1 MEGKKASLIKTQQ
14 LLVFVSLA
22 LFVIKITAWYIT
34 SSVAILTD
42 ALESIVNIIA
52 GFIGLYSII
61 ISAKPKD
68 KEHPYGH
75 GKVEFISSAFEGIL
89 ISVAGLIII
98 YEAINNFIHPH
109 TIKKLDYG
117 LILIAFSAVINYSVG
132 VTCVKKGTKENS
144 QVLVAGGKHLISDT
158 YSTIGLIAGVLLL
171 LLTGYKWIDS
181 AVAMLFAF
189 IIIFTG
195 YKIIRKAISGMMDE
209 ADDEIIEEVKNVL
222 NTNTQANWIDVHN
235 MRIIN
240 YVGFYHIDCHL
251 TVPFYLTISQ
261 GHAVLDELTLLL
273 SKHFKENVEFF
284 IHVDACQFY
293 QCSIC
298 QVLNCTFRKENFIQT
313 IEWTSEKLISNN
325 KHKMIIKNI

>member
-1 MEGKKASLIKTQQ
+1 MQEKKSSTIKMQQ
-14 LLVFVSLA
+14 LLVVVSVA
-22 LFVIKITAWYIT
+22 LFLIKIFAWYIT

-42 ALESIVNIIA
+42 ALESTVNVIA

-75 GKVEFISSAFEGIL
+75 GKIEFISSAFEGIL

-98 YEAINNFIHPH
+98 YEALDNIIHPH
-109 TIKKLDYG
+109 NIQKLDYG
-117 LILIAFSAVINYSVG
+117 LILISFSAGINFVVG
-132 VTCVKKGTKENS
+132 YFCVKKGKKES
-144 QVLVAGGKHLISDT
+144 SPILVAGGKHLISDT
-158 YSTIGLIAGVLLL
+158 YSTIGLLIGLGLM

-181 AVAMLFAF
+181 IAAMIFAF

-195 YKIIRKAISGMMDE
+195 YKIIRKAISGIMDE
-209 ADDEIIEEVKNVL
+209 ADNEIIEEVKEVL
-222 NTNTQANWIDVHN
+222 NKSREYNWIDVHN

-240 YVGFYHIDCHL
+240 YAGFFHIDCHL
-251 TVPFYLTISQ
+251 TLPFYLTINQ
-261 GHAVLDELTLLL
+261 GHEVLEKLTTLL
-273 SKHFKENVEFF
+273 SKHFNERVEFF

-298 QVLNCTFRKENFIQT
+298 KVSECKSRKENFVQT
-313 IEWTSEKLISNN
+313 IEWTTEKLISNN
-325 KHKMIIKNI
+325 KHKI

>member
-1 MEGKKASLIKTQQ
+1 MESKKSSSIKTQQ

-22 LFVIKITAWYIT
+22 LFVIKMAAWYIT

-42 ALESIVNIIA
+42 ALESTVNVIA

-75 GKVEFISSAFEGIL
+75 GKIEFISSAFEGIL

-98 YEAINNFIHPH
+98 YEALNNFIHPH
-109 TIKKLDYG
+109 NIQKLDYG
-117 LILIAFSAVINYSVG
+117 LALVAFSAVINFIVG
-132 VTCVKKGTKENS
+132 GICVKKGKKENS
-144 QVLVAGGKHLISDT
+144 PVLVAGGKHLISDT
-158 YSTIGLIAGVLLL
+158 YSTVGLLVGLGLM

-181 AVAMLFAF
+181 LAAMIFAF

-195 YKIIRKAISGMMDE
+195 YKTIRKAISGMMDE
-209 ADDEIIEEVKNVL
+209 ADTEIIEEVKTVL
-222 NTNTQANWIDVHN
+222 NTHKEYNWIDVHN

-240 YVGFYHIDCHL
+240 YAGFYHIDCHL
-251 TVPFYLTISQ
+251 TVPFYLTINE
-261 GHAVLDELTLLL
+261 GHDVLERLTIVL
-273 SKHFKENVEFF
+273 SKHFEERVEFF
-284 IHVDACQFY
+284 IHVDACQFF

-298 QVLNCTFRKENFIQT
+298 QVTECKFRKESFVQT
-313 IEWTSEKLISNN
+313 VEWTTEKLISNN
-325 KHKMIIKNI
+325 KHKI